1 MRIVIAGGS
10 GFLGGALAQH
20 LAARGHDVVV
30 LTRQARESTPPPLD
44 RSLRSPASEDRGK
57 IRQVEW
63 APDGHPGPWAK
74 EIDGAGAIVNLA
86 GAGIADKRWTA
97 KRKAELRNSRVLS
110 TRSLV
115 AAVRAAAAK
124 PAVFVQ
130 GSAIG
135 YYGTNPEPT
144 FDESCP
150 PGDDFFAHL
159 AVTWEAEAHGV
170 SALGVRLVIIRAG
183 IALDRRG
190 GALKKMLPP
199 FRFFVGGPLAS
210 GQQVMSWIHRDDW
223 VALVTWALETPAA
236 AGVYNGT
243 APSPVTNA
251 EFSTAIGRALHRPS
265 WFRVPGFLLR
275 IVVGE
280 VAPIALINGQRVV
293 PKRALDAGFRFQYP
307 TIQEAMQA
315 AVNA

>member
-10 GFLGGALAQH
+10 GFLGSALAQH
-20 LAARGHDVVV
+20 LAGRGHDIVI
-30 LTRQARESTPPPLD
+30 LTRKARS
-44 RSLRSPASEDRGK
+44 SGAK
-57 IRQVEW
+57 IRDVEW

-86 GAGIADKRWTA
+86 GAGIADRRWTA
-97 KRKAELRNSRVLS
+97 KRKAELRASRVYS

-115 AAVRAAAAK
+115 AAVRGAAVK

-130 GSAIG
+130 GSAVG

-150 PGDDFFAHL
+150 PGDDFFGQL
-159 AVTWEAEAHGV
+159 AVAWEAEAHSV
-170 SALGVRLVIIRAG
+170 SALGVRLVIIRSG
-183 IALDRRG
+183 IALDRDG

-210 GQQVMSWIHRDDW
+210 GRQVLSWVHRDDW
-223 VALVTWALETPAA
+223 VALVTWAIETPAA
-236 AGVYNGT
+236 SGVYNGT

-251 EFSTAIGRALHRPS
+251 EFSKALGRALHRPS
-265 WFRVPGFLLR
+265 WLPVPGFALR
-275 IVVGE
+275 ILVGE
-280 VAPIALINGQRVV
+280 VANVALINGQRVV
-293 PKRALDAGFRFQYP
+293 PKRALEAGFRFQYP
-307 TIQEAMQA
+307 TIDEAMA
-315 AVNA
+315 AAIRR